1 MKVLSGALKRRR
13 EQLGISQAE
22 AAEGICHQSLL
33 SRIERLDE
41 VSNITVL
48 QKLCDRLQLT
58 VSDVARM
65 DNRMLTTLSVVRQLI
80 ERREIEQA
88 AEALENPG
96 LMSRIPVFAYPE
108 YNVLSARVALAEN
121 RIADAMQLLQLA
133 LGDVEKH
140 QYELTVE
147 IFTEMGVTWLAQ
159 GEHINASE
167 CFERAR
173 GIIHRLPRDVQLSMA
188 RVIAHTNRHRAEMY
202 LAVEDP
208 QRAMERVTEAIGI
221 LPAPEVTD
229 YHEMVELQMLR
240 SRCADALSLE
250 EESTNAKMLVYAAAE
265 FSKDAKLQDDVKQY
279 LAPVMPEEV

>member
-147 IFTEMGVTWLAQ
+147 IFTEMGATWLAQ

-167 CFERAR
+167 CFGRAR